1 MTAVSDLT
9 PIPNDLSV
17 RICRVADLLRFE
29 TDQGVILV
37 EEHVGT
43 DLERVGLLDRIR
55 PARQT
60 LEMALAQVKPALD
73 GALGVVRGMSVRPDQ
88 VEVEIGV
95 TLTAEAGAVVARTS
109 AQGHLKVKLIWT
121 TGVTAMSSPGADESG
136 SAENVANG

>member
-1 MTAVSDLT
+1 M
-9 PIPNDLSV
+9 
-17 RICRVADLLRFE
+17 ADLLRFE
-29 TDQGVILV
+29 TDQGVLLV

-60 LEMALAQVKPALD
+60 LEMSLAQIKPALD
-73 GALGVVRGMSVRPDQ
+73 AALGVVRGMSVRPDQ

-109 AQGHLKVKLIWT
+109 AQGHLTVKLIWA
-121 TGVTAMSSPGADESG
+121 GDATAGSPRGDSGPVAPGGAADG
-136 SAENVANG
+136 